1 MCQGG
6 KDFQRFLGNTLLF
19 IAAHVAEGPH
29 VVQAVSQF
37 DDDDAHVL
45 GHGQKHFT
53 HTVELL
59 VFFRPIIE
67 TAQFRDAIDEEGHF
81 FAEIF
86 FNIIEGHDRIF
97 NDIVQEGRRNG
108 RRVDFHFR
116 QDLGYGQRVENVRFP
131 TDAELFLM
139 GFTGNLIGSF
149 YIVTAGLWLVAVN
162 GIE

>member
-1 MCQGG
+1 M
-6 KDFQRFLGNTLLF
+6 
-19 IAAHVAEGPH
+19 
-29 VVQAVSQF
+29 
-37 DDDDAHVL
+37 
-45 GHGQKHFT
+45 
-53 HTVELL
+53 
-59 VFFRPIIE
+59 PIIE

-149 YIVTAGLWLVAVN
+149 LHRHSWLVAGSCEWYRVTVE
-162 GIE
+162 ILHSV